1 MHESRE
7 DRDST
12 IDLAWATAD
21 LNARWEGSRSLEGSD
36 HRAQVVSVGAVP
48 PPASRRAGWSWAQM
62 DREKVKAQATHLT
75 VPRAEDITTDEQL
88 EEAVD
93 SLVSQLH
100 QVADFSTPRAKLNTG
115 QRAGWWDLST
125 KKAVEVTRK
134 AGRRWRMERTR
145 ALAEEFAQA
154 KKDQDKAIRE
164 AKRRC
169 WRRLLAEA
177 SDDMKQLWR
186 LERWARL

>member
-1 MHESRE
+1 LVRHAGLELCTPWGETTHESRE

-21 LNARWEGSRSLEGSD
+21 LNAQWEGSRSLEGSD
-36 HRAQVVSVGAVP
+36 HRAQVVSVGAAP
-48 PPASRRAGWSWAQM
+48 LPAGRPAGWSWAQM

-75 VPRAEDITTDEQL
+75 VPKAEDITTAEQL

-100 QVADFSTPRAKLNTG
+100 QVADFSTPRAKVNTG

-125 KKAVEVTRK
+125 KKQSRRPGKRGA
-134 AGRRWRMERTR
+134 AGAWSEREPSRRSSPRQRGTRTR
-145 ALAEEFAQA
+145 
-154 KKDQDKAIRE
+154 
-164 AKRRC
+164 
-169 WRRLLAEA
+169 
-177 SDDMKQLWR
+177 
-186 LERWARL
+186 